1 MFVCLQNDVSETNG
15 GSGKTSQLQK
25 IAHQSE
31 GSEFEYFQQN
41 LLQPFLV
48 TRVPDTDGNR
58 KVQQACARVI
68 SNTHSHTHT
77 LTHTHTHT
85 HTHTCSQL
93 LFTPVAD
100 LFYVV
105 TVDGTRS
112 TGGFVMKTIGFSP
125 SFCLHSNSHFAG
137 SWY

>member
-1 MFVCLQNDVSETNG
+1 MCLQNDASETNG

-58 KVQQACARVI
+58 RVQQACAIVI
-68 SNTHSHTHT
+68 STGFPR
-77 LTHTHTHT
+77 
-85 HTHTCSQL
+85 L
-93 LFTPVAD
+93 LESP
-100 LFYVV
+100 
-105 TVDGTRS
+105 
-112 TGGFVMKTIGFSP
+112 GFFFLKIPGPGKSWRITFVLKSP
-125 SFCLHSNSHFAG
+125 GN
-137 SWY
+137 